1 MMDMI
6 YAPIRWVTVAI
17 LLASA
22 NGLFAAPLPAV
33 VSTNQSPVVELRL
46 NDYLQTVLRRNNTL
60 QSQVFQSEAARRK
73 SKAEYGAFEPQLE
86 LSAMHEANQRTNSV
100 VQQASQNGQG
110 YFDERNNVYDSGIE
124 SLLPTGGKV
133 RLGYTLSDL
142 GNNVNPYGNILSTT
156 NQIWTRQYQTFVG
169 VTFTQPL
176 LQNGGVSVNLAELRL
191 AAADS
196 EIGFQQYRRQLM
208 LTVAQAENAYWN
220 LYFAQEQLRFFD
232 DSVAVAQNVLDDSR
246 QMLKAGQ
253 GSDLDVMEAQSG
265 LALRETKRNEVLQN
279 YLEAVGNLQSLAGT
293 VPTPKIIGPD
303 DPAIRV
309 VDAPPETNAIITYAD
324 GFNDAVELNPDF
336 LIQKQKM
343 IQEGLRLGVA
353 KNQLLP
359 QLDFKA
365 AYGFNGLGTT
375 PGNSWDMAQS
385 QDFPSWSIGLQLT
398 VPLGGNIKG
407 RNLAKAAKLS
417 LQAAYASL
425 RGVQTEIANHLN
437 SAILK
442 THAWQQSIQSY
453 QTVVHFNEA
462 LLQTE
467 FARLKA
473 GTIEARKVLEVEADL
488 LDARQNLASALMQSQ
503 QSVLQVEL
511 ASGSLLKNLHLE
523 VTHEEL
529 KQESA
534 GLTRRNRTTED
545 ALNN

>member
-1 MMDMI
+1 MDMI
-6 YAPIRWVTVAI
+6 SAPIRLAIVAM
-17 LLASA
+17 LLVIS
-22 NGLFAAPLPAV
+22 NHLGAAPYLAAMP
-33 VSTNQSPVVELRL
+33 TNHTQVVELRL
-46 NDYLQTVLRRNNTL
+46 HDYLQTVLRQNNTL
-60 QSQVFQSEAARRK
+60 QSQMFQSEAARRK
-73 SKAEYGAFEPQLE
+73 SKAELGAFEPLLE
-86 LSAMHEANQRTNSV
+86 LSAMREANKRTNTV

-124 SLLPTGGKV
+124 SLLPTGGKI

-169 VTFTQPL
+169 ATFTQPL
-176 LQNGGVSVNLAELRL
+176 LQNGGVTVTLAELRL

-253 GSDLDVMEAQSG
+253 GSELDVMEAQSG
-265 LALRETKRNEVLQN
+265 LALRETKRNEVLQE
-279 YLEAVGNLQSLAGT
+279 YLDALGNLQSLAGT
-293 VPTPKIIGPD
+293 APAPRIAGPAEPT
-303 DPAIRV
+303 IRV
-309 VDAPPETNAIITYAD
+309 MDAPPETNAIITYAD
-324 GFNDAVELNPDF
+324 GFADSIQMNPDF
-336 LIQKQKM
+336 LIQKQKLR
-343 IQEGLRLGVA
+343 QEELRLGVA

-359 QLDFKA
+359 ELDFKA
-365 AYGFNGLGTT
+365 AYGFNGLGST
-375 PGNSWDMAQS
+375 PNDSWAMAQD
-385 QDFPSWSIGLQLT
+385 QTFPSWSVGLQLT
-398 VPLGGNIKG
+398 IPLGGNIKG
-407 RNLAKAAKLS
+407 RNLASAAKLN

-425 RGVQTEIANHLN
+425 CGMQTEIANHLN
-437 SAILK
+437 SAIRK
-442 THAWQQSIQSY
+442 SRAWQQSIQNY
-453 QTVVHFNEA
+453 QTVVRFNEE

-488 LDARQNLASALMQSQ
+488 LDARQNLASALVKSQ
-503 QSVLQVEL
+503 QSELQVEL
-511 ASGSLLKNLHLE
+511 ASGSLLKSLHLE
-523 VTHEEL
+523 VTRAEL

-534 GLTRRNRTTED
+534 GLMSRNRAADD